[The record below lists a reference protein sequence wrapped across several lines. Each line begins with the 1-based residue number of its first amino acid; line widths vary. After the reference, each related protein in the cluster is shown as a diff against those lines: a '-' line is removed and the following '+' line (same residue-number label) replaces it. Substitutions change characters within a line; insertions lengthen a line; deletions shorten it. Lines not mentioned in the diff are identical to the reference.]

1 MNISAATSALD
12 QVLQQLAQGQQSQ
25 HQMMQQM
32 QQSQQQMQQSQQQ
45 MQQSL
50 QQMQQ
55 SLQQVQQ
62 EVQQVSQQLQQF
74 MQHQGHNSAVIA
86 ARRVTNG
93 SRNAS
98 DEPYEV
104 VPMADL
110 QHPPN
115 WPVGLNRT
123 ALGVM
128 NVPRMTRLLNDMDW
142 RRADNLQQSETGLQS
157 TSQDRTCLS
166 SNGCITPTQLRSSE
180 R

>member
-32 QQSQQQMQQSQQQ
+32 QQSQQQMQQS
-45 MQQSL
+45 L

-55 SLQQVQQ
+55 SQQQVQQ

-128 NVPRMTRLLNDMDW
+128 NVPRMTRLLNDYG
-142 RRADNLQQSETGLQS
+142 LETSGQ
-157 TSQDRTCLS
+157 
-166 SNGCITPTQLRSSE
+166 PTAKRNRLAKHIAGQNMFV
-180 R
+180 